1 MLVVCV
7 LTADATSV
15 SSTPVSSRKKEDK
28 ETTKAAVHARY
39 LMEKY
44 GMKWRAK
51 VAAGVYWS
59 LLNRECLHNVNLT

>member
-1 MLVVCV
+1 

-15 SSTPVSSRKKEDK
+15 SSTPVTTRKKKLEDK

-44 GMKWRAK
+44 GTKWRAK
-51 VAAGVYWS
+51 VAAG
-59 LLNRECLHNVNLT
+59 